1 VLEHCW
7 GYEDESHAATHWMRP
22 EARELI
28 VEMSRLNKIIRSG
41 VHILTGHGAGN
52 ALNLVR
58 NVFVARLLGP
68 DDFGVAITFALT
80 ISAFQMATDIGAGKF
95 LIQNEHGNEPQVQA
109 TLQALGFFR
118 GLILGGL
125 LLVSGGMIANVFEIP
140 EAAWAYQTLAIVPVI
155 QGLSHL
161 DVSRIQ
167 RNFEFKHVVNLSLI
181 SQLVSV
187 IVAIWLSYVL
197 ADYRSMLWAIVA
209 QVVVYT
215 VGSHLVAERRY
226 QIAWS
231 MDTIQPAMKFGW
243 PLILNGLLLFAGSQ
257 GDRLLV
263 GSLLSIRDLAN
274 YGTAVL
280 LTGAL
285 STLMIRVVSTIALPL
300 LAEVKSKPAQFSKRY
315 GLVGLIVSLLTVM
328 LSIVV
333 IYVGPDLVRLIFGS
347 KFDVPDQLLVFLGL
361 SMALWILQIWPTI
374 GALALGDS
382 LSLMIVNIVRFSGIL
397 LATILVV
404 RGGGMI
410 AVASAIAMGEFVGAC
425 TAYFRFSRRVEFAG
439 TNGMRILL
447 ATLVSLAF
455 IVTIVVYMPE
465 LGIAARLLLII
476 ANGAAAAAFLLIAS
490 GQWPVLVQ
498 ILKLKEF

>member
-1 VLEHCW
+1 
-7 GYEDESHAATHWMRP
+7 MRP
-22 EARELI
+22 RSRKFI
-28 VEMSRLNKIIRSG
+28 VEMSQLNKIIRSG

-52 ALNLVR
+52 VLNLVR

-109 TLQALGFFR
+109 TIQALWVIR
-118 GLILGGL
+118 GLIIGGL
-125 LLVSGGMIANVFEIP
+125 LFVSGGMIANIFEIP
-140 EAAWAYQTLAIVPVI
+140 ETAWAYQTLAIVPII

-167 RNFEFKHVVNLSLI
+167 RNFEFKHEVNLALI

-187 IVAIWLSYVL
+187 IVAIWLSYML

-231 MDTIQPAMKFGW
+231 MDTVVPAMKFGW
-243 PLILNGLLLFAGSQ
+243 PLILNGLLLFVGSQ

-263 GSLLSIRDLAN
+263 GGLLSVRDLAN

-285 STLMIRVVSTIALPL
+285 STLVIRVVSIIALPL
-300 LAEVKSKPAQFSKRY
+300 LAEVRSEPAQFSKRY
-315 GLVGLIVSLLTVM
+315 GLVGLIVSFLAVM

-333 IYVGPDLVRLIFGS
+333 IHIGPDLVRLIFGS
-347 KFDVPDQLLVFLGL
+347 KFDVPDQLFVFLGL
-361 SMALWILQIWPTI
+361 SAALWILQIWPTV

-397 LATILVV
+397 LATILVM

-410 AVASAIAMGEFVGAC
+410 AVASAIAVGEFVGAC
-425 TAYFRFSRRVEFAG
+425 TAYFRFSRRAEFAG
-439 TNGMRILL
+439 PNGMRILL
-447 ATLVSLAF
+447 ATLVLLAMN
-455 IVTIVVYMPE
+455 VLIVVYMPDI
-465 LGIAARLLLII
+465 GIAARLLVII
-476 ANGAAAAAFLLIAS
+476 ANGAAATGFLLIAS

-498 ILKLKEF
+498 LFRLKEF